1 MSLDDDVRKI
11 FKHLPD
17 AFMPEK
23 ANGIKAVIQIE
34 LSGEGASNWIINIA
48 DRKIDVAEGLVNSPS
63 MTLQMAA
70 SDYVALTRGEANPMA
85 LFAAGRVKLQGDM
98 GLALR
103 FQQLFNRL

>member
-1 MSLDDDVRKI
+1 MSVDDDVRKI

-17 AFMPEK
+17 VFVPEK

-48 DRKIDVAEGLVNSPS
+48 DHKIDVTEGVVNSPS

-70 SDYVALTRGEANPMA
+70 SDYVALTRGEINPMA
-85 LFAAGRVKLQGDM
+85 LFATGKVRLQGDM
-98 GLALR
+98 GLALK
-103 FQQLFNRL
+103 FQQLFNSL